1 MKTAWEK
8 YTGKNLKPVMDFNED
23 YKKFLDNSKTERES
37 VKTSIALAKKAGFK
51 DLNEVKSLKAGD
63 KVYFNNRGKA
73 LMLFVIGK
81 KPIAEGMNI
90 LGAHIDSPR
99 LDLKQHPLYEDHGLV
114 LLDTHY
120 YGGIK
125 KYQWVAQPLALH
137 GVVCKKDGKVVDIC
151 IGENPNDPVLEISD
165 LLVHLSHDQLEK
177 PGSKVVEGE
186 DLNALFGS
194 IPATSKKE
202 EKDLVKKNILDL
214 LKKNYGIEE
223 DDFTSA
229 ELELVP
235 AGHARD
241 LGLDRSMIMAYG
253 HDDRICAYTSLRAFL
268 DVKTP
273 NRTTCCYLTDKEEV
287 GSQGNT
293 GAESRCFENTLAE
306 ILDKLSG
313 YSELSLRRAL
323 RNSMMLSSDVS
334 AAFDPNYPSVNE
346 LKNSAFFGKGLC
358 FNKYTGARGKSG
370 CNDANPEYF
379 AKIRKVLDD
388 NKVMYQTSELG
399 KVDQGG
405 GGTIAKYCA
414 DLDMEVIDAG
424 ICVQN
429 MHACYETASK
439 ADIYEAYLGYKAF
452 LKDIK

>member
-1 MKTAWEK
+1 METAWKKYSGKKLEK
-8 YTGKNLKPVMDFNED
+8 VMEFSED
-23 YKKFLDNSKTERES
+23 YKKFLDSSKTERES
-37 VKTSIALAKKAGFK
+37 VNTSIKIAKKAGFK
-51 DLNEVKSLKAGD
+51 NLNDVKKLKAGD
-63 KVYFNNRGKA
+63 KVYYNNRGKS
-73 LMLFVIGK
+73 LQLFIIGK
-81 KPIAEGMNI
+81 KPLTEGINV

-99 LDLKQHPLYEDHGLV
+99 IDLKQNPIYEDHGLV

-137 GVVCKKDGKVVDIC
+137 GVVCKKDGKVVEVV
-151 IGENPNDPVLEISD
+151 IGEDPNDPILEISD
-165 LLVHLSHDQLEK
+165 LLVHLSKDQMEK
-177 PGSKVVEGE
+177 PASKVIEGE

-194 IPATSKKE
+194 IPAEGKE
-202 EKDLVKKNILDL
+202 GDLVKKNILAL
-214 LKKNYGIEE
+214 LKKKYNIEE
-223 DDFTSA
+223 ADFASA

-241 LGLDRSMIMAYG
+241 LGLDRSMVMAYG

-268 DVKTP
+268 DVTAP
-273 NRTTCCYLTDKEEV
+273 ERTTCCYLTDKEEV

-293 GAESRCFENTLAE
+293 GAESRSFENTLAE
-306 ILDKLSG
+306 ILDKKG
-313 YSELSLRRAL
+313 EYSELNLRRLL
-323 RNSMMLSSDVS
+323 RNSLMLSSDVS
-334 AAFDPNYPSVNE
+334 VAYDPNYAYVCE

-370 CNDANPEYF
+370 CNDANPEFY

-388 NKVMYQTSELG
+388 NKVSYQTSEIG

-439 ADIYEAYLGYKAF
+439 VDIYEAYLGYRAF
-452 LKDIK
+452 IKDIK

>member
-23 YKKFLDNSKTERES
+23 YKKFLDSSKTERES
-37 VKTSIALAKKAGFK
+37 VKSTIALAKKAGFK
-51 DLNEVKSLKAGD
+51 DLNDVKSLKVGD
-63 KVYFNNRGKA
+63 KVYYNNRGKA
-73 LMLFVIGK
+73 LLLFVIGK
-81 KPIAEGMNI
+81 KPIEEGINI

-125 KYQWVAQPLALH
+125 KYQWIAQPLALH

-165 LLVHLSHDQLEK
+165 LLVHLSHELMEK
-177 PGSKVVEGE
+177 PASKVIEGE

-202 EKDLVKKNILDL
+202 GNDLVKKNILDL
-214 LKKNYGIEE
+214 LKKNYGIDE

-268 DVKTP
+268 DVKSP

-306 ILDKLSG
+306 LLNKLG
-313 YSELSLRRAL
+313 NYSELSLRRLL
-323 RNSMMLSSDVS
+323 RNSLMLSSDVS
-334 AAFDPNYPSVNE
+334 AAFDPNYPGVNE
-346 LKNSAFFGKGLC
+346 LKNCAFFGKGLC

-370 CNDANPEYF
+370 CNDANPEFF

-429 MHACYETASK
+429 MHACYEAASK
-439 ADIYEAYLGYKAF
+439 VDIYEAYLGYRAF

>member
-37 VKTSIALAKKAGFK
+37 VKTSIVLAKKAGFK

-73 LMLFVIGK
+73 LLLFVIGK
-81 KPIAEGMNI
+81 KPIDEGMNI

-306 ILDKLSG
+306 ILDKLGG